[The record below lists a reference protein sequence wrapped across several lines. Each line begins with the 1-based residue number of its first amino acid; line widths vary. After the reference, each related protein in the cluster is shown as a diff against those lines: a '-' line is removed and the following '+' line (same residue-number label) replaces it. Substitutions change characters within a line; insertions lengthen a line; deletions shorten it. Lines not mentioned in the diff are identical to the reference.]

1 MIDMYLGS
9 LKKYVTFS
17 GRARRRELLVFAL
30 GNTIIYAVL
39 LFVDG
44 MIGIGGA
51 LVALF
56 GLGVLLPSLTVAVRR
71 LHDTGRSGWWLL
83 IGLVPILGWIA
94 LLFFY
99 VQPGNQGD
107 NQYGS
112 DPKEMAAE

>member
-17 GRARRRELLVFAL
+17 GRARRRELLIFAL
-30 GNTIIYAVL
+30 GNTIIYAL
-39 LFVDG
+39 LVFVDG
-44 MIGIGGA
+44 LIGIGGA
-51 LVALF
+51 LGVLF
-56 GLGVLLPSLTVAVRR
+56 GLGVLLPTLAASVRR

-83 IGLVPILGWIA
+83 IGLVPILGALA

-99 VQPGNQGD
+99 VQPGHPGD

-112 DPKEMAAE
+112 NPKEMAAE